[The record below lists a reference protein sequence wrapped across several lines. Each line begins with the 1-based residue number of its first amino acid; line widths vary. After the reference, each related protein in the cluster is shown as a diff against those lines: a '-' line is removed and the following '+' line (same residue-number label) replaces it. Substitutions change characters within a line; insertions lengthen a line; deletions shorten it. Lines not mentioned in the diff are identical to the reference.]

1 MEILIFFPLLS
12 SNLSIVAIFNIP
24 AILGL
29 VFSLLYTKVYS
40 FSFQKRLKMLLK
52 VGIAKS
58 FGGIL
63 LAAYM
68 GLKFTS
74 LKYEHSNKE
83 AFDLYV
89 AFKQIAFAFALSALV
104 DIFYGTFAWV
114 IIKKTREIIRE
125 LKEKQVREYGHRLL
139 KYGESSNRS
148 SPLTSPKV
156 RNL

>member
-1 MEILIFFPLLS
+1 
-12 SNLSIVAIFNIP
+12 
-24 AILGL
+24 
-29 VFSLLYTKVYS
+29 
-40 FSFQKRLKMLLK
+40 MLLK